1 MKTLRRLASIAFEDL
16 RYKYAGTLFGS
27 LWIFF
32 QPILQA
38 SVYIVLYSV
47 IFKISPPGLTS
58 SEYVIFLL
66 LGISII
72 LDVGETILLAIL
84 GMRSSL
90 ITVTQNIYP
99 IRLLPL
105 RFCLQTKPQLL
116 VISYLGL
123 AMALFLSVEIHNY
136 SLFIPIFVASFLTL
150 LEYGFICL
158 VLPLAMVIKDI
169 QQVLQYVI
177 QFVVILSPF
186 SYTSEMLV
194 GPLSLI
200 IYINPLSPLIR
211 LNQSALAAFSL
222 KEMSIFFILSIVVS
236 FTFLILGQR
245 VYLAS
250 LQLVLDE
257 TA

>member
-1 MKTLRRLASIAFEDL
+1 MNTALRLGSIAIEDL
-16 RYKYAGTLFGS
+16 RYKYAGTSLGG
-27 LWIFF
+27 LWILF
-32 QPILQA
+32 QPVLQA
-38 SVYIVLYSV
+38 SVYIVLYSI

-72 LDVGETILLAIL
+72 LDVGETILLAVSS
-84 GMRSSL
+84 MRSSL
-90 ITVTQNIYP
+90 TTVTQNIYP

-123 AMALFLSVEIHNY
+123 LLASFMSVGLNRY
-136 SLFIPIFVASFLTL
+136 SLLVPLLSAICLTL
-150 LEYGFICL
+150 LEYGFICM
-158 VLPLAMVIKDI
+158 VLPLAMIIKDI

-186 SYTSEMLV
+186 SYTSQMLS

-200 IYINPLSPLIR
+200 IYSNPLSPLIR
-211 LNQSALAAFSL
+211 LNQSALAAFSVSETSL
-222 KEMSIFFILSIVVS
+222 FLLLSLIICLSFFL
-236 FTFLILGQR
+236 LGQR

-250 LQLVLDE
+250 LQLILDE